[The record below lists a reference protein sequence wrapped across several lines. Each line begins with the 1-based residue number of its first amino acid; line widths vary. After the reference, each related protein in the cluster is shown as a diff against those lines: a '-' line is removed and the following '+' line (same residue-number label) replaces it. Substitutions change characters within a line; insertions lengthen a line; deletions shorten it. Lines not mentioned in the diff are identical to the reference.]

1 VSTFD
6 TYRKLA
12 AGPLHSTATSFRMGA
27 GYLGVWTDRT
37 PRLVTLGLKAW
48 EPGPAADEAVH
59 HFWDELIEAA
69 QCSTDAALQELKRGI
84 DDLEACAQVDQSP
97 GTGTAQPTGKSDKA

>member
-37 PRLVTLGLKAW
+37 PRLMTLGLKAW
-48 EPGPAADEAVH
+48 EPGPSADEAVH
-59 HFWDELIEAA
+59 DFWDELIEAA
-69 QCSTDAALQELKRGI
+69 HSSTDAALKELKRGI
-84 DDLEACAQVDQSP
+84 DDFEACAQAEQSS
-97 GTGTAQPTGKSDKA
+97 GTGTARPSGKAD